1 MLDFAIQSMKHI
13 FLLGFMGSG
22 KSSLAI
28 QLSEKLNFP
37 YVDSDSYIEEKCEM
51 SISEL
56 FSQKGEAYFRTQE
69 LEFLKDFSAEQT
81 TIIATGG
88 GMPCDDE
95 RISLI
100 KEKGVS
106 FYLYLPK
113 GKLTERL
120 MDDKAQRP
128 LISELDTQEAIDDL
142 VNKLL
147 LEREKYYFQ
156 ANYICKAEMPTEELM
171 TDIIEKFA
179 LH

>member
-37 YVDSDSYIEEKCEM
+37 YVDSDSYIEENCAMTVAE
-51 SISEL
+51 I

-69 LEFLKDFSAEQT
+69 LEFLKEFSAEQT
-81 TIIATGG
+81 TIVATGG

-95 RISLI
+95 RMALI

-120 MDDKAQRP
+120 MHDKAQRP
-128 LISELDTQEAIDDL
+128 IVADLNTEEDIDIL